1 MAPAFLHY
9 KLTPQADVFAARKM
23 SSNASAGALEPI
35 TELDVI
41 YGGKETSPLFG
52 YNKVQTL
59 ITGDEDDEKRAS
71 TGGNRAGSALAF
83 RKGTESELSFS
94 LRDDRSADE
103 TLATDSEV
111 PKAPTSRFSADGN
124 FTILQVADLHF
135 SVGPGECRGE
145 SCSLS
150 SSKNPSLTLFTPRH
164 GRQARSCLQ
173 EGWRRCLLAGMARN
187 GSRRGQA

>member
-41 YGGKETSPLFG
+41 YGGKEVSPLFG
-52 YNKVQTL
+52 YSKVQTM

-83 RKGTESELSFS
+83 RKGIESMFS
-94 LRDDRSADE
+94 LCFGKAFEALTRLSPPTEIPR
-103 TLATDSEV
+103 
-111 PKAPTSRFSADGN
+111 APTSRFSAEGN

-145 SCSLS
+145 SRAVFYHD
-150 SSKNPSLTLFTPRH
+150 TLH
-164 GRQARSCLQ
+164 
-173 EGWRRCLLAGMARN
+173 
-187 GSRRGQA
+187 